1 MHSFSAPYCDI
12 VPVDSSIGTIDFY
25 SLVVEREYVFV
36 QKSVGDVTSLY
47 VSYKRGPFKKAFFP
61 RKVQPLV
68 SALYFRYLLKIQIV
82 TITVLSG
89 VLSI

>member
-1 MHSFSAPYCDI
+1 MHSFSAPNCDI

-68 SALYFRYLLKIQIV
+68 SELWFNIFLKYK
-82 TITVLSG
+82 L
-89 VLSI
+89 